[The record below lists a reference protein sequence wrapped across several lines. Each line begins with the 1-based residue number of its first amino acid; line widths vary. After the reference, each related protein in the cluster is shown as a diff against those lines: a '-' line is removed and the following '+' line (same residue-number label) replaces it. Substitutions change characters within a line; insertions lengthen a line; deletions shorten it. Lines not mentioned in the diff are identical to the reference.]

1 MSRLIMVS
9 GQPASGKTTG
19 AESLDPKETVFLDAD
34 GKGMSWI
41 G

>member
-1 MSRLIMVS
+1 MSRLVMIS

-19 AESLDPKETVFLDAD
+19 AETLDPKETVVLDAD
-34 GKGMSWI
+34 GKGLSWM

>member
-1 MSRLIMVS
+1 MVS

-19 AESLDPKETVFLDAD
+19 AETLDWAKTVFLDAD